1 MKTNKLILAV
11 LLCFS
16 VSLFAQSAKQKEII
30 KDSEIAKSEF
40 IKQNAKLK
48 NHMNDAKAYV
58 IFPNV
63 GKGALIVGAASGHGA
78 VYQNGV
84 LIGTGSMKQLDIGAQ
99 IGGEAYS
106 ELILFNSD
114 ASFERFKNDELEFTA
129 QVSAVAVTT
138 DVTLNVP
145 YNDEGI
151 AIFTLPKGG
160 LMAEVSVGGQKFEYD
175 GLEQ

>member
-1 MKTNKLILAV
+1 MA
-11 LLCFS
+11 
-16 VSLFAQSAKQKEII
+16 
-30 KDSEIAKSEF
+30 
-40 IKQNAKLK
+40 
-48 NHMNDAKAYV
+48 DAKAYV

-78 VYQNGV
+78 VYQNGT
-84 LIGTGSMKQLDIGAQ
+84 LIGTASMKQLDIGAQ

-106 ELILFNSD
+106 ELILFNSE

-138 DVTLNVP
+138 DATLNVP
-145 YNDEGI
+145 YSDDGI